1 MADSKMAIAQG
12 LDGEKYGLICQAS
25 AWRVKYRRKWED
37 GSVKRRWSIW
47 HMGVHQGNR
56 GGVYPQQDDVRGLGK
71 RLVEL
76 GYSQD
81 EADHQG
87 VCVEEVP
94 AEHRSRGEGKPP
106 LESITEFNRTRCSG
120 QEYLMDAFGEHT
132 LLQVGLLSH
141 SHLMLVLRCWQ
152 RKAKWNLQGCSGE
165 LLFCTPDGRLDVAA
179 AVASANMSEMK
190 NSLDDGLLMETLS
203 WEMTTEEPTAA
214 SLISRAMNCGHE
226 VALRTTELT
235 AVAVLAG
242 EIGKRRSADVAA
254 KMEFVSVKQSVAHQ
268 LDVIVDEPDFIALFE
283 CLISLGAGVNTY
295 IPELLDFGS
304 KFVNQKKR
312 QLRLCAFAEVNKIPA
327 QFPRTKVAVLKRA
340 YRETPKNGFCPNPE
354 TAWAR
359 VPEDRLTSLE
369 QLLQYFHTRC
379 ETAVAVWPNP
389 KAQVLFL
396 ANVDVAAAD
405 AFIKSKVSS
414 TKKDLM
420 LATWKF
426 VLQLRAAQA
435 ADPDAGNKFRRP
447 WTLEEPEAKWL
458 AMDLW
463 QAAVAAAEA
472 EAAAVGA
479 VPERATPQVLQFN
492 EKTGELL
499 NQQPETQPTKESTQ
513 PNVLPWGRWMAAEG
527 TRALGRVAAA
537 KEAALT
543 VMHLLHEGGCD
554 APVGVNAAATGALKI
569 NGGTGIHVVA
579 LKELPADNLRLFP
592 VAPMGKLMDDTC
604 LHPRRVLVL
613 VSAALSSVDS
623 TSPAVAVAEPASKF
637 FVVPEFKGPKWCEQ
651 KKEWQYDGRETMY
664 PFWAVTHAKEG
675 EAANCQLRSQSFT
688 VVACGPSTA
697 GQLSTSYTVTV
708 PMMTNGN
715 VISLGATLL
724 MPSIPQEK
732 KKPEVKRAAWKAQ
745 LSVDA
750 HNAKN
755 SKSSR
760 GSGSVGAKE
769 I

>member
-1 MADSKMAIAQG
+1 MQIAEG
-12 LDGEKYGLICQAS
+12 LDGHRYGLIVQAM
-25 AWRVKYRRKWED
+25 AWRVKYRRTGED
-37 GSVKRRWSIW
+37 GNVKRRWSIW

-106 LESITEFNRTRCSG
+106 LESITEFNRTRCLG

-152 RKAKWNLQGCSGE
+152 RKAKWNLQGERGE
-165 LLFCTPDGRLDVAA
+165 PLFSTPDGRLDVAA
-179 AVASANMSEMK
+179 ALASANMSEMK
-190 NSLDDGLLMETLS
+190 RSLDDGLLMETLA

-254 KMEFVSVKQSVAHQ
+254 KMEFVSIKQSVAHQ

-354 TAWAR
+354 PAWAK

-379 ETAVAVWPNP
+379 DTAVAVWPNP

-426 VLQLRAAQA
+426 VLQLRAALA
-435 ADPDAGNKFRRP
+435 AAPVAASKSWRA
-447 WTLEEPEAKWL
+447 WTVEEPEAKWL

-472 EAAAVGA
+472 EADAVGAVGA
-479 VPERATPQVLQFN
+479 VPERATPHVLQFN
-492 EKTGELL
+492 ELSGELL
-499 NQQPETQPTKESTQ
+499 NQQPLLLTSKDSTQ

-537 KEAALT
+537 KEAAHT
-543 VMHLLHEGGCD
+543 VMHLLHAGGCD
-554 APVGVNAAATGALKI
+554 APVGVNGPTAAKG
-569 NGGTGIHVVA
+569 GIHVVA

-604 LHPRRVLVL
+604 LHPRRVLVS

-623 TSPAVAVAEPASKF
+623 TSPAVAVAEPATKF

-675 EAANCQLRSQSFT
+675 SAANCELRSQSFT

-697 GQLSTSYTVTV
+697 GQLSTTYTVTV

-715 VISLGATLL
+715 DISLGATLL
-724 MPSIPQEK
+724 MPSIPQA

-745 LSVDA
+745 LTVDA
-750 HNAKN
+750 QNARN

-769 I
+769 V